1 LVLVALFVI
10 YVALFVLWRGHRL
23 QVLIAGAVVFWL
35 LGSWLAGPLVRLA
48 QIGHDTTVE
57 PTFKPRMALIL
68 LGGGTDF
75 DASKRLVPRDDTV
88 ARIDAAA
95 RLYKRCRQAETKCRV
110 IVSGGD
116 PQHHGRTEA
125 EVYTPFLLK
134 AGIDPSDLLIE
145 DRSMNTYENA
155 CNVDRLLRQDRY
167 DAMVLITSS
176 LHMRRA
182 LLAFDAF
189 ELHPQPYVASVRNP
203 YSWWVPHRE
212 GWIDSDSALYEI
224 AAVIRFRLWRWL
236 GIY

>member
-95 RLYKRCRQAETKCRV
+95 RLYKRCRQA
-110 IVSGGD
+110 
-116 PQHHGRTEA
+116 
-125 EVYTPFLLK
+125 
-134 AGIDPSDLLIE
+134 
-145 DRSMNTYENA
+145 
-155 CNVDRLLRQDRY
+155 
-167 DAMVLITSS
+167 
-176 LHMRRA
+176 
-182 LLAFDAF
+182 
-189 ELHPQPYVASVRNP
+189 
-203 YSWWVPHRE
+203 
-212 GWIDSDSALYEI
+212 
-224 AAVIRFRLWRWL
+224 
-236 GIY
+236 